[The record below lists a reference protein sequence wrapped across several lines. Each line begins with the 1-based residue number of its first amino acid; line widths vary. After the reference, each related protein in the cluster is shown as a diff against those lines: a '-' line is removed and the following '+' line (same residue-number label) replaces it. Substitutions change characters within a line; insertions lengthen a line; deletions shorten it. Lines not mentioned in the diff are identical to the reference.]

1 VEISS
6 FNIPNSKFVV
16 AAFQLKCFFKKKK
29 KTANEMFGA
38 FKPNNYNKKVT
49 EVLNSSQYDKYILV
63 LGRNTENK
71 KDTIKMI

>member
-1 VEISS
+1 M
-6 FNIPNSKFVV
+6 
-16 AAFQLKCFFKKKK
+16 FFLKKK

>member
-1 VEISS
+1 
-6 FNIPNSKFVV
+6 
-16 AAFQLKCFFKKKK
+16 
-29 KTANEMFGA
+29 MFGA